1 MFLRDD
7 QGLELAG
14 AGGRS
19 AGRAFGRALV
29 PLAERSALD
38 RWRIALAQADWA
50 PDLGQD
56 IGSRTWW
63 RGLATC
69 AALCWGAWQ
78 LNPGLPAITGDLPVA
93 ADRAGLEEARTQ
105 GIAPLALGA
114 TTGRR
119 MAATALVRPLAETP
133 ERPQIELSAALADGD
148 SLRGAL
154 QRAGVGGT
162 EAARIA
168 ALVGDTVALDSLKPG
183 TMLALT
189 LGRRPTKFQ
198 PRPLERLAFRAA
210 FDLNLVVQRAG
221 EGLVLDRQSIAID
234 RTPLHVTGTVG
245 ASLYRSARA
254 AGVPARVV
262 ETYIKA
268 IAAQLPMGQLASDDR
283 FDIVADQARAA
294 TGEVEVGQL
303 QYAGLAHGRRTVRLV
318 RWGDK
323 DGEGGQML
331 DPSGMIERRGAL
343 GMPVAGRITSTYG
356 MRMHPLLGF
365 MRMHKG
371 TDIGA
376 PYGSPIY
383 AAVDGVV
390 QFAGRAGGYGNFIKL
405 AHGGGL
411 VTGYGHMSRFA
422 VGQGARVR
430 RGQVIGYVGSTGIST
445 GPHLHWEVWKNGRTV
460 NPRTLSLSS
469 VQTLP
474 ADTIRAMRAKIARLI
489 GR

>member
-7 QGLELAG
+7 QGMELAG
-14 AGGRS
+14 AGGRGN
-19 AGRAFGRALV
+19 GRAFGRQLV
-29 PLAERSALD
+29 PLAERGALD
-38 RWRIALAQADWA
+38 RARVALARIDWV

-78 LNPGLPAITGDLPVA
+78 LNPGLPAITGDRAVPG
-93 ADRAGLEEARTQ
+93 DRASLEEARTQ

-148 SLRGAL
+148 TLRTAL
-154 QRAGVGGT
+154 QRAGVGGG
-162 EAARIA
+162 EAGRIA
-168 ALVGDTVALDSLKPG
+168 GLVGDAVALDSLKPG
-183 TMLALT
+183 TVLALT

-210 FDLNLVVQRAG
+210 FDLKLVVQRAG

-245 ASLYRSARA
+245 AGLYRSARA

-268 IAAQLPMGQLASDDR
+268 IAAQLPIGQLASDDR

-303 QYAGLAHGRRTVRLV
+303 QYAGLAHGRRQLRLV

-331 DPSGMIERRGAL
+331 DPSGTIERRGAM

-422 VGQGARVR
+422 VAQGARVR

-445 GPHLHWEVWKNGRTV
+445 GPHLHWEVWKNGQTV

-474 ADTIRAMRAKIARLI
+474 AETIRAMRAKIARLI
-489 GR
+489 G